1 MGIYTPRKILVAGPV
16 GGDSFAENIVNTI
29 TNMGITAIYDHQLT
43 PGRYHSRWRSMRRK
57 ICQKRLWS
65 TISPEE
71 CWLIKAAKQYR
82 PDIFIAPTQIIQ
94 EETLLELKR
103 QGVRVCVAWWGDP
116 PGYMTEMGL
125 LTDEW
130 NLIYFKDP
138 EVVGKFRAVG
148 LNAYLLHEAMNPAWH
163 KPIAKQTNEDVVVA
177 GNFYGYRQFLVREL
191 LRRDVKLALYGIGLP
206 RWVYPEIR
214 RMHTGRYIVRE
225 EKSRIFGEALACLN
239 STQIIEGN
247 SLNCRAFEIAG
258 AGGLHLME
266 YKPIISECFEPGK
279 EVLTFDSLDELMG
292 HIERA
297 RRVPG
302 EMKKIR
308 EAAAHRA
315 HAEHT
320 YRHRLEKIFADLN
333 IA

>member
-1 MGIYTPRKILVAGPV
+1 MQKAVYGYVSPDERWLV
-16 GGDSFAENIVNTI
+16 
-29 TNMGITAIYDHQLT
+29 
-43 PGRYHSRWRSMRRK
+43 
-57 ICQKRLWS
+57 
-65 TISPEE
+65 
-71 CWLIKAAKQYR
+71 KAAREYR
-82 PDIFIAPTQIIQ
+82 PELFLAPTQVIQ
-94 EETLLELKR
+94 EETLSELKR
-103 QGVRVCVAWWGDP
+103 VGVRACVAWWGDSP
-116 PGYMTEMGL
+116 SNMLRMGL
-125 LTDEW
+125 LSPYWD
-130 NLIYFKDP
+130 LIFFKDP
-138 EVVGKFRAVG
+138 DAVAKFRRVG

-163 KPIAKQTNEDVVVA
+163 KPVAQQANEDVVVA
-177 GNFYGYRQFLVREL
+177 GNFYGYRQFLVLKLIERS
-191 LRRDVKLALYGIGLP
+191 VKVALYGGRLP
-206 RWVYPEIR
+206 RWVHPGIR
-214 RMHTGRYIVRE
+214 RIHKGHYIVKE

-279 EVLTFDSLDELMG
+279 EVLTFDSLDELMD

-297 RRVPG
+297 RRFPG

-320 YRHRLEKIFADLN
+320 YKHRLERIFAKLT
-333 IA
+333 